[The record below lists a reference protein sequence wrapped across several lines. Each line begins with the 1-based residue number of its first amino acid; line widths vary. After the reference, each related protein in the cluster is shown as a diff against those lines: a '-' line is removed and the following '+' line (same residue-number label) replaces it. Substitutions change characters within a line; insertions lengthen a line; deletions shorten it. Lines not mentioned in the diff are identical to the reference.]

1 VPLRLT
7 RSRRRIRTVEIPV
20 DELNANPFPIWRQL
34 RKDNPVAYAPA
45 IHHYWFVTRWD
56 DVATVLKDD
65 DTFSAR
71 IATGMLADLAN
82 SILFSDGSEH
92 SRMRA
97 AMQAPCQPQA
107 VQAFVRGLV
116 PGVADE
122 LIDSFAANGSA
133 ELMGAYFEPLAA
145 ETLKAL
151 SGLDM
156 PTADLRVWVDH
167 VGDFFSVRGDSNETR
182 RVDEGMSRVINGQL
196 GPPPRAADS
205 TLLRN
210 MTEWRDADGALPE
223 QQLRGSL
230 KVFLAAGLHEL
241 RDLMAHALLGL
252 LSRPEQLLELEADL
266 SLARPA
272 IEEAARW
279 ASPVGM
285 VPRATT
291 GPVELAGVRIP
302 AGAYVAAIVAS
313 ANRDERRFTEPSR
326 FDLHRDEGMHIAF
339 ASGVHFCLGA
349 WLSRDA
355 GATALARLVERLP
368 GLRLTPGEPIEVRGW
383 RFREVNRLH
392 ATWT

>member
-1 VPLRLT
+1 MPLRLP
-7 RSRRRIRTVEIPV
+7 RSGRRLRPVEIPL
-20 DELNANPFPIWRQL
+20 DELDANPFPIWRQL
-34 RKDNPVAYAPA
+34 RKDHPVAYVPA
-45 IHHYWFVTRWD
+45 IYHFWFVTRWD
-56 DVATVLKDD
+56 DVAAVLKDD

-71 IATGMLADLAN
+71 VASGTLADIAG

-92 SRMRA
+92 ARMRA

-107 VQAFVRGLV
+107 VQAFVRGFV
-116 PGVADE
+116 PEVADE

-133 ELMGAYFEPLAA
+133 ELMDAYFEPLAA
-145 ETLKAL
+145 ETLKAVA
-151 SGLDM
+151 GLDM
-156 PTADLRVWVDH
+156 ATADLRMWVDY
-167 VGDFFSVRGDSNETR
+167 VGDSFQTRLASDETHEL
-182 RVDEGMSRVINGQL
+182 DLAMDRVINGQL
-196 GPPPRAADS
+196 GPPPSAPDS
-205 TLLRN
+205 SLFRN
-210 MTEWRDADGALPE
+210 MAEWRDDGGDLTE
-223 QQLRGSL
+223 QQIRGSL

-252 LSRPEQLLELEADL
+252 LSRPEQLLELQADL

-285 VPRATT
+285 VPRVTT

-302 AGAYVAAIVAS
+302 AGGYVAAIVAS
-313 ANRDERRFTEPSR
+313 ANRDEGRFTEPSR

-349 WLSRDA
+349 WLSREA

-368 GLRLTPGEPIEVRGW
+368 GLRLTPGEPVEVKGW

>member
-1 VPLRLT
+1 MPLRLP
-7 RSRRRIRTVEIPV
+7 RSRRRLPTVEIPV

-34 RKDNPVAYAPA
+34 RKDNPVAYVPA
-45 IHHYWFVTRWD
+45 IHHYWFVTRWE
-56 DVATVLKDD
+56 DVTTVLKDD
-65 DTFSAR
+65 DIFSAR
-71 IATGMLADLAN
+71 IATGMLADIAT

-107 VQAFVRGLV
+107 VQDFVRRLV
-116 PGVADE
+116 PRLADE
-122 LIDSFAANGSA
+122 LIDSFAATRST

-151 SGLDM
+151 SGVEM
-156 PTADLRVWVDH
+156 PTADLRIWVDH
-167 VGDFFSVRGDSNETR
+167 VEDFFSVRGNSNETR
-182 RVDEGMSRVINGQL
+182 RVDEGMDRVINEQL
-196 GPPPRAADS
+196 GPPPRVAES

-210 MTEWRDADGALPE
+210 MTEWRDDGGALPE

-252 LSRPEQLLELEADL
+252 LSRPEQLIELQADL

-279 ASPVGM
+279 SSPVGM
-285 VPRATT
+285 VPRVTT
-291 GPVELAGVRIP
+291 VPVELAGVQIP
-302 AGAYVAAIVAS
+302 AGGYVAAIVAS
-313 ANRDERRFTEPSR
+313 ANRDEKRFTEPSR
-326 FDLHRDEGMHIAF
+326 FDLHRDEGKHIAF
-339 ASGVHFCLGA
+339 ASGIHFCLGA
-349 WLSRDA
+349 WLSREA

-383 RFREVNRLH
+383 RFRQVNHLH
-392 ATWT
+392 ASWS